1 MIRSCTPLLLAALL
15 APGLARAEPSA
26 KEILQK
32 ARDQGA
38 LNLVGLKAELRL
50 VNVEKDGAQKVRELT
65 TQSKKVDGVTKTI
78 SRFKSP
84 PDVANVALLA
94 VEGAEGRPAELSLF
108 APKVRRTRKIAA
120 GSRGE
125 SFMESEFSYAD
136 FSGAS
141 LDDAAPT
148 REKDAQVDGRD
159 CYVVAAKPPDSPY
172 QKVVASIA
180 KEGFQPLRVEYFD
193 GHGLL
198 KVYRVLK
205 LEEKR
210 GRTLATESVMENVRT
225 GRKSTLSVGAVEGA
239 DAPDTAFTERGLE
252 RG

>member
-1 MIRSCTPLLLAALL
+1 MLRALVPLLSAVLL
-15 APGLARAEPSA
+15 ASPAVADPSA

-38 LNLVGLKAELRL
+38 LNLVGLKAELKL
-50 VNVEKDGAQKVRELT
+50 VNVEKDGGQKLRELT
-65 TQSKKVDGVTKTI
+65 TQSRKIDGVTKTV

-84 PDVANVALLA
+84 PDVANVALLS
-94 VEGAEGRPAELSLF
+94 VEGADGKTAELSLF

-141 LDDAAPT
+141 LDDAAPAL
-148 REKDAQVDGRD
+148 EKDAQVEGRD

-172 QKVVASIA
+172 QKVIASIA
-180 KEGFQPLRVEYFD
+180 KDTFQPLRVEYFD
-193 GHGLL
+193 AKGLL
-198 KVYRVLK
+198 KVYSVKK
-205 LEEKR
+205 LEEKS
-210 GRTLATESVMENVRT
+210 GRKLATESVMENVRT
-225 GRKSTLSVGAVEGA
+225 GRKSTLSVGAVGTA